1 MFKINLISIML
12 LLFATGVSAEFVG
25 PGSMWS
31 QITVSDISSKKDSAR
46 VSLVGH
52 LINQID
58 EEYYTFQDETGK
70 MVVEIHPNELLELTI
85 TPETRI
91 KIIGEVDDGKRNAKV
106 DVDHVVI
113 LD

>member
-1 MFKINLISIML
+1 MFRIILISIML
-12 LLFATGVSAEFVG
+12 LLFATGVSAEFIG

-31 QITVSDISSKKDSAR
+31 QITVSDIPSKKDNAR

-52 LINQID
+52 LINQVD

-70 MVVEIHPNELLELTI
+70 MVIEVHPNELVELTI

-91 KIIGEVDDGKRNAKV
+91 KIIGEVDDGKHNAKV
-106 DVDHVVI
+106 DVDHIVI
-113 LD
+113 LN